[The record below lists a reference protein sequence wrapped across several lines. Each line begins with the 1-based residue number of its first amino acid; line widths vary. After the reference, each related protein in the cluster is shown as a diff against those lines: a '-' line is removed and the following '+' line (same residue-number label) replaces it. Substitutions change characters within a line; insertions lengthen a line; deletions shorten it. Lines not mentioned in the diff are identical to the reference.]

1 MEEIDSDFSDDDF
14 DGFIDEMMK
23 MKKNDNFLNKETSN
37 VTTIFSSS
45 GTTSSPTPPTNNADT
60 SIPQYQEKPGLTT
73 QLSRAE
79 PVIYFKHLWTD
90 TLSNKIL
97 KQTNLYGQQYLQSH
111 VDYLDEHPRARAHDF
126 SKCTFTLGEL
136 YNFLS
141 LIITM
146 GIVSLPSIPS
156 YWHTS
161 WSFLNDSFH
170 KVMSCDRFLL
180 LLKFLHL
187 SDNEKYI
194 SFGQAGHDRLYKIQ
208 PIITHLNAQ
217 FKSSYT
223 PNQNC
228 SIDESIISYKGRLS
242 FLQYLPKKPHK
253 WGIKA
258 WALVDAKSGYTWN
271 LDIYTGRSHER
282 DANLPL
288 SSHVVLSLA
297 TDLLGKGY
305 NFFFDNFYKSPD
317 LCKRLYENGSG
328 SCGTVSL
335 NRKGIPDW
343 FKRKHV
349 EKGKVITYRDG
360 CILGIKWMDKSCSC
374 PFYY

>member
-1 MEEIDSDFSDDDF
+1 MAETDSVQGHFSE
-14 DGFIDEMMK
+14 GSLLWLSY
-23 MKKNDNFLNKETSN
+23 NSNFTL
-37 VTTIFSSS
+37 SSS
-45 GTTSSPTPPTNNADT
+45 ICLAALISMAP
-60 SIPQYQEKPGLTT
+60 EKNLC
-73 QLSRAE
+73 
-79 PVIYFKHLWTD
+79 F
-90 TLSNKIL
+90 LSNEIL

-111 VDYLDEHPRARAHDF
+111 VDYLHEHPRARAHDF
-126 SKCTFTLGEL
+126 SKRTFTLGEL

-141 LIITM
+141 LVITM

-156 YWHTS
+156 YWRTS
-161 WSFLNDSFH
+161 WPFLNDGFR
-170 KVMSCDRFLL
+170 KVMSRDRFLL

-194 SFGQAGHDRLYKIQ
+194 SFGQAGHDRLYKIR
-208 PIITHLNAQ
+208 PIITHLIAQ
-217 FKSSYT
+217 FKSSYK

-258 WALVDAKSGYTWN
+258 WVLADAKSGYTWN
-271 LDIYTGRSHER
+271 LDIYTGRSDER
-282 DANLPL
+282 DSNLPL

-297 TDLLGKGY
+297 ADLLGKGY
-305 NFFFDNFYKSPD
+305 NFFFDNFYTSPD
-317 LCKRLYENGSG
+317 LCKRLYQNNSG
-328 SCGTVSL
+328 SCGTVRL

-349 EKGKVITYRDG
+349 EKGEVITYRDG
-360 CILGIKWMDKSCSC
+360 CIVFKRMCILLYLFNSIYFMNFVNLISILKIISSHSIIASHTNV
-374 PFYY
+374 